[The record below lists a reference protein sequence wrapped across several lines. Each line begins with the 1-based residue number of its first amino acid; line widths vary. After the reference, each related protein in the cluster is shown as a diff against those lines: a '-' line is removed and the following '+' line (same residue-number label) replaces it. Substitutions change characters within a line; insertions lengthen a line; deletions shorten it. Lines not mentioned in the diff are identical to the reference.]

1 MSQHPILTEIE
12 KAYVRQLPDFRPGDT
27 VRVHF
32 KILEGDK
39 VRTQGFEGVVIA
51 RRRGGNRGTITVRKM
66 SFGQGVER
74 VFPLAS
80 PQIEKIDVVQ
90 RGRVRRAKLFY
101 LRNLRGKKARIKA
114 QQEFGAALVTREEQT
129 APAAT

>member
-1 MSQHPILTEIE
+1 MSNIIAEIE
-12 KAYVRQLPDFRPGDT
+12 KSYVKQLPQFRPGDT

-39 VRTQGFEGVVIA
+39 IRVQAFEGVCIS
-51 RRRGGNRGTITVRKM
+51 RRRGGNRGTMTVRKM

-74 VFPLAS
+74 IFPLCS
-80 PQIEKIDVVQ
+80 PQIEKVDVVQ

-101 LRNLRGKKARIKA
+101 LRNLKGKKARIKA
-114 QQEFGAALVTREEQT
+114 QQEFGGVVAGST
-129 APAAT
+129 ADAGQQP

>member
-1 MSQHPILTEIE
+1 MSSTSPIIAQIE
-12 KAYVRQLPDFRPGDT
+12 QAQIKKLPTFRPGDT

-39 VRTQGFEGVVIA
+39 TRVQAFEGVCIA
-51 RRRGGNRGTITVRKM
+51 LRRGGNRGTMTVRKM

-90 RGRVRRAKLFY
+90 RGRVRRARLFY

-114 QQEFGAALVTREEQT
+114 LAEFGTAVAAREE
-129 APAAT
+129 APAEQA

>member
-1 MSQHPILTEIE
+1 MSIHPILAEIE

-39 VRTQGFEGVVIA
+39 MRTQAFEGVCIA
-51 RRRGGNRGTITVRKM
+51 RRRGGNRGTMTVRKM

-74 VFPLAS
+74 VFPMSS

-114 QQEFGAALVTREEQT
+114 AKEFGTIVGQKDDAGVKS
-129 APAAT
+129 

>member
-1 MSQHPILTEIE
+1 MSTHPLIAAIE
-12 KAYVRQLPDFRPGDT
+12 KNYLRQLPDFRPGDT

-39 VRTQGFEGVVIA
+39 VRTQAFEGVVIA

-74 VFPLAS
+74 IFPMAS

-114 QQEFGAALVTREEQT
+114 QQEFGGVVGREDAAE
-129 APAAT
+129 AAKA

>member
-1 MSQHPILTEIE
+1 MATHPLIAALE
-12 KAYVRQLPDFRPGDT
+12 KTYHRALPEFRPGDT

-39 VRTQGFEGVVIA
+39 LRTQAFEGVVIA
-51 RRRGGNRGTITVRKM
+51 RRRGGNRGTLTVRKI

-74 VFPLAS
+74 IFPMAS

-114 QQEFGAALVTREEQT
+114 QKDFGAVVSQRED
-129 APAAT
+129 APEASKA